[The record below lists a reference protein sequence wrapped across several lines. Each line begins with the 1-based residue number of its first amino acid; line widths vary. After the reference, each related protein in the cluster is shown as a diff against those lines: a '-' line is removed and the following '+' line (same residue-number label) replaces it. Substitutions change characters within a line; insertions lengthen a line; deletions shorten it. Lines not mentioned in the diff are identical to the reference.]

1 MVHIIF
7 DKIDGYLRK
16 YDGTNP
22 LALFH
27 YDGKHERISDRIR
40 YLIMLKSNTLDFSS
54 LQNIIIGIKFA
65 YK

>member
-7 DKIDGYLRK
+7 DRIDRYLRK

-40 YLIMLKSNTLDFSS
+40 YLIMLKSNILDFSS
-54 LQNIIIGIKFA
+54 LQNIIMGIQFA

>member
-54 LQNIIIGIKFA
+54 LQNIIMGIKFA

>member
-7 DKIDGYLRK
+7 NKIDGYLRK

-54 LQNIIIGIKFA
+54 LQNIIMGIKFA

>member
-27 YDGKHERISDRIR
+27 YDGKHERMSDRIR

-54 LQNIIIGIKFA
+54 LQNIIMGIKFA

>member
-27 YDGKHERISDRIR
+27 YDGKHETISDRIR

-54 LQNIIIGIKFA
+54 LQNIIMGIKFA

>member
-16 YDGTNP
+16 YDSTNP

-54 LQNIIIGIKFA
+54 LQNIIMGIKFA

>member
-7 DKIDGYLRK
+7 DKIDGYLKK

-54 LQNIIIGIKFA
+54 LQNIIMGIKFA

>member
-7 DKIDGYLRK
+7 DKIHGYLRK

-54 LQNIIIGIKFA
+54 LQNIIMGIKFA

>member
-27 YDGKHERISDRIR
+27 YDGKHERIR

-54 LQNIIIGIKFA
+54 LQNIIMGIKFA

>member
-7 DKIDGYLRK
+7 DKIYGYLRK

-54 LQNIIIGIKFA
+54 LQNIIMGIKFA

>member
-1 MVHIIF
+1 MGHIIF

-54 LQNIIIGIKFA
+54 LQNIIMGIKFA

>member
-40 YLIMLKSNTLDFSS
+40 YLIILKSNTLDFSS
-54 LQNIIIGIKFA
+54 LQNIIMGIKFA

>member
-1 MVHIIF
+1 MAHIIF

-54 LQNIIIGIKFA
+54 LQNIIMGIKFA